1 MTRTRLSARTRIRIS
16 IDALTRS
23 FLASGPTVYVDRH
36 GSATTKLPANQDG
49 EAQAE
54 ADEPATPQA
63 PPLIRWP
70 RGISPTLQA
79 AGETVPPIR
88 QPRG

>member
-54 ADEPATPQA
+54 ADEPATP
-63 PPLIRWP
+63 P
-70 RGISPTLQA
+70 RL
-79 AGETVPPIR
+79 PPIR
-88 QPRG
+88 RPRG